1 MTIALRKMTA
11 SDAVAVFLRAAE
23 GMDPQIARAF
33 IAAIETMRL
42 RIPAEEIAR
51 LIERRDFTTLEN
63 AFSSHFTS
71 TEWRP
76 YGEAITRA
84 VLAGV
89 KATSETQGVINGAQE
104 DFEIRLGLNP
114 RLEQFALTMTSTR
127 IREIDQT
134 TRDTIRQVLQSGTT
148 AGDDPFAIARR
159 IRGSIGLTTRQE
171 AAVNN
176 YERMLRALDPTVLD
190 RKLRDRRSDASVGRA
205 IANDKALTDAQVR
218 SLTDRYRDRYVKY
231 RANVI
236 ARTESIRAVQGAQWE
251 LFQDMINKGQ
261 IDARQVRR
269 TWITTNDGHVRNAH
283 VQIPV
288 MNPRGVGQAESFAS
302 PLGPILYPGDPSAL
316 AANTIQCRCAVFAR
330 IISRGLLP
338 SSPGTTVAPPPP
350 PLGPV
355 PSAPPPAPVISD
367 AERRRRVWANKTP
380 DERLNVAPAFMETD
394 PDRMAV
400 IEKLGNL
407 KGGVRFLN
415 PGDVDAKGNSVYGGA
430 WHQSSTLQI
439 AMSSKDT
446 SLQDYQTIMRHEYG
460 HHIDAVIDR
469 YLLESRGALPTQSA
483 RLGGMASRRA
493 YSAIAADARDLERNL
508 TTDMQSPWI
517 AAKPAKGSLP
527 KRNEARDARFAI
539 EDQLGLTDHASAPA
553 AYAKLDAEFK
563 KRGLDFAEAQKIMQ
577 ALTMPGLSKPGPDYP
592 TYKRVENAA
601 KFLAAYDKG
610 DHYTLLNDLAT
621 LNQGNPLV
629 GLSDSIGASTIQS
642 VGYKFGHEVSYYE
655 EFYEWSLTLGE
666 YSKSVGMN
674 DAYTYK
680 SGKRVYG
687 VGTSAQLFAN
697 WFEAWTSGNATQ
709 YSIFIRFFPR
719 TSKVFEKMVKEAMA
733 T

>member
-71 TEWRP
+71 TEWQP

-288 MNPRGVGQAESFAS
+288 MNPSGVGQAQSFAS

-380 DERLNVAPAFMETD
+380 DERFNVAPAFMETD
-394 PDRMAV
+394 PARMAV

-407 KGGVRFLN
+407 KGGVTFTKEGASHNARELRI
-415 PGDVDAKGNSVYGGA
+415 KISNS
-430 WHQSSTLQI
+430 
-439 AMSSKDT
+439 DT
-446 SLQDYQTIMRHEYG
+446 ASLDYITTMRHEYG

-469 YLLESRGALPTQSA
+469 HLLAKAGQAPSLIEGYA
-483 RLGGMASRRA
+483 GYASRRA
-493 YSAIAADARDLERNL
+493 LPAIAEDALDLEKTLIKDSQQYRK
-508 TTDMQSPWI
+508 
-517 AAKPAKGSLP
+517 AAHKKYAPGA
-527 KRNEARDARFAI
+527 NEKVLNARDALEA
-539 EDQLGLTDHASAPA
+539 ELGLTDLASGPF
-553 AYAKLDAEFK
+553 AYAKLDDAFK
-563 KRGLDFAEAQKIMQ
+563 KRGLSFDEAKQI
-577 ALTMPGLSKPGPDYP
+577 LSSLNL
-592 TYKRVENAA
+592 VAA
-601 KFLAAYDKG
+601 KTEPKADYDTYTVVSDAVKMLVSYDEK
-610 DHYTLLNDLAT
+610 DHYTLIEALASR
-621 LNQGNPLV
+621 NRGNLLS
-629 GLSDSIGASTIQS
+629 GLSDSIGASTLNQID
-642 VGYKFGHEVSYYE
+642 YYFGHDTSYYTE
-655 EFYEWSLTLGE
+655 KTAWSLNANGLGFDG
-666 YSKSVGMN
+666 KF
-674 DAYTYK
+674 TYMQGGRQYAAR
-680 SGKRVYG
+680 SN
-687 VGTSAQLFAN
+687 AQLFAN

-709 YSIFIRFFPR
+709 YAIFTRFFPR
-719 TSKVFEKMVKEAMA
+719 TSKVFEDLVKEAML
-733 T
+733 

>member
-71 TEWRP
+71 TEWQP
-76 YGEAITRA
+76 YGEAIKRA

-159 IRGSIGLTTRQE
+159 IRGSIGLTQRQE

-288 MNPRGVGQAESFAS
+288 MNPSGVGQATSFAS

-350 PLGPV
+350 PPPLRPAAVSLPAAV
-355 PSAPPPAPVISD
+355 PEAGRGTPAPVFAYETYQPLKSLAQIEAYVTSSGIAGRVDLKGTTVD
-367 AERRRRVWANKTP
+367 ALNAALPAMQEVVERFGLNPLAAFGYIKRFYNASVKRRVVASMYEVTDAPTGNRGAFHIPASGFGENAESSAARENKSAARYIK
-380 DERLNVAPAFMETD
+380 ERDVALVNPKPGIVIDQRVRDRVKQMDALGGRPYNWCMDSTSTDSAF
-394 PDRMAV
+394 R
-400 IEKLGNL
+400 
-407 KGGVRFLN
+407 VR
-415 PGDVDAKGNSVYGGA
+415 
-430 WHQSSTLQI
+430 STVF
-439 AMSSKDT
+439 
-446 SLQDYQTIMRHEYG
+446 HEYG
-460 HHIDAVIDR
+460 HLIHLQDDR
-469 YLLESRGALPTQSA
+469 IGPEINAFLLRERPRKTGWNLLVSVYGNTDDEE
-483 RLGGMASRRA
+483 
-493 YSAIAADARDLERNL
+493 YIAE
-508 TTDMQSPWI
+508 T
-517 AAKPAKGSLP
+517 
-527 KRNEARDARFAI
+527 FAI
-539 EDQLGLTDHASAPA
+539 YMELPESEHFRIHPELLAI
-553 AYAKLDAEFK
+553 YRKLDK
-563 KRGLDFAEAQKIMQ
+563 KV
-577 ALTMPGLSKPGPDYP
+577 TP
-592 TYKRVENAA
+592 
-601 KFLAAYDKG
+601 
-610 DHYTLLNDLAT
+610 
-621 LNQGNPLV
+621 
-629 GLSDSIGASTIQS
+629 
-642 VGYKFGHEVSYYE
+642 
-655 EFYEWSLTLGE
+655 
-666 YSKSVGMN
+666 
-674 DAYTYK
+674 
-680 SGKRVYG
+680 
-687 VGTSAQLFAN
+687 
-697 WFEAWTSGNATQ
+697 
-709 YSIFIRFFPR
+709 
-719 TSKVFEKMVKEAMA
+719 
-733 T
+733 